1 MTAEYSPF
9 AKPTFTSADFE
20 RSDAELSDE
29 SPMFAAAPIYAQP
42 KSRKAKG
49 GINPLVYVAVPAVAL
64 ALGAGVMFM
73 GGPKDEAAPP
83 PSAANT
89 MAPAPVLAP
98 AAAAQTA
105 ALNVPATME
114 PEAPAVATPARIE
127 TPRAT
132 ARVAATPTRVAR
144 ARPAPTAVSADGM
157 GTNAS
162 ATIPA
167 TPQAYSGTAQTSAS
181 APTPLTIVVPPATV
195 APATV
200 NPAEAT
206 PDSAQPEAA
215 AIPTP

>member
-9 AKPTFTSADFE
+9 AKPTFSAADFE
-20 RSDAELSDE
+20 RSDAELGDE

-73 GGPKDEAAPP
+73 GAPKDEAAPP

-89 MAPAPVLAP
+89 VAPAPMLAP
-98 AAAAQTA
+98 AQTA
-105 ALNVPATME
+105 ANDAPPTMA
-114 PEAPAVATPARIE
+114 PEAPVATPARIE

-144 ARPAPTAVSADGM
+144 ARPAPAAVSAEGV

-162 ATIPA
+162 ATLPA
-167 TPQAYSGTAQTSAS
+167 TPQAYSGSAQTSAS
-181 APTPLTIVVPPATV
+181 APMTIVIPPVTA

-200 NPAEAT
+200 T

-215 AIPTP
+215 ATPTP